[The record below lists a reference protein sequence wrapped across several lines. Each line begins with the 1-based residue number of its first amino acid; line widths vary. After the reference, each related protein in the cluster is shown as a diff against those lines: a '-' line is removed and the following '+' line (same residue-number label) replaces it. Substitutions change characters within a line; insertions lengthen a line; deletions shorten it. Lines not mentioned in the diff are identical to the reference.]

1 MKMSIE
7 FTRFGW
13 KQLARLNRSLG
24 LRCICP
30 FVLKRELSDYI
41 ASVKASGRELDMTCQ
56 ELRYEGGVYVLL
68 RRTQGVWFVTDVF
81 AVDAPAVFSP
91 LYFWQRVRRG
101 LRDLLI
107 HVLIGWRDAAARGI
121 NLPIL
126 QGG

>member
-13 KQLARLNRSLG
+13 KQLTRLNRC
-24 LRCICP
+24 LRTGQIFP
-30 FVLKRELSDYI
+30 LILKRELSDYI
-41 ASVKASGRELDMTCQ
+41 ASVEASGKELDMTCQ

-68 RRTQGVWFVTDVF
+68 RRTQGVWFVADVF
-81 AVDAPAVFSP
+81 AVDAPVAFSP
-91 LYFWQRVRRG
+91 QYFWQRVRRG

-107 HVLIGWRDAAARGI
+107 HVLIGWRDSAARGI
-121 NLPIL
+121 SIPIL

>member
-7 FTRFGW
+7 FTSFGW
-13 KQLARLNRSLG
+13 KQLTRLNRSLG
-24 LRCICP
+24 TGRICP

-41 ASVKASGRELDMTCQ
+41 ASVEVSGRELDMTCQ
-56 ELRYEGGVYVLL
+56 ELRYEGGIYVLL

-81 AVDAPAVFSP
+81 AVDAPAAFSP

-101 LRDLLI
+101 LREPLI